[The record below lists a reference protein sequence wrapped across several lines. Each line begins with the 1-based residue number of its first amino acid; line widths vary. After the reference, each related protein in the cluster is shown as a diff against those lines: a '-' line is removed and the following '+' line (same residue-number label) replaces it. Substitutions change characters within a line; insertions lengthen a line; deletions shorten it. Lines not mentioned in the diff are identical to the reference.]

1 MNELL
6 EKLKQL
12 NNTVIET
19 TKKIQMLGDVM
30 NQFKKK

>member
-6 EKLKQL
+6 EKLQKL

-19 TKKIQMLGDVM
+19 TKKVQMLENVM